1 MIDYGDLR
9 VKHINQFLICLFA
22 DEVVVLG
29 LYSSGSI
36 TPSLNIS
43 FCTIFFAYICFSPKS
58 INTNKRSQIQKN
70 HIVCFHSFKVQKKGK
85 TLGHMV

>member
-43 FCTIFFAYICFSPKS
+43 FFLY
-58 INTNKRSQIQKN
+58 
-70 HIVCFHSFKVQKKGK
+70 HILCIHLF
-85 TLGHMV
+85 